1 KGAIQKALT
10 RKPASKPAAALAHV
24 AAALDTVD
32 DDETA
37 DRELDQALAEDPN
50 CVEALAVKE
59 GIAQKRAVV
68 LNKISS
74 DKISRT
80 AVTEALVLVF
90 SNSALR
96 DVVGTD
102 ALRIAISARYIEMV
116 KTPGALDL
124 APLWDILAAQPGFSK
139 ELALPPLC
147 RLKLWERDIGGEIL
161 LPAALGEISIALAHK
176 HAGGCKVADDALMKA
191 LSGGAAAP
199 AVAAAPRPIG
209 SAGAIQVT
217 ATQTVAEQK

>member
-1 KGAIQKALT
+1 PPPADEDPDVHDAREKLRKGDTAGAKGAIQKALT

-24 AAALDTVD
+24 AAALDKVD
-32 DDETA
+32 DDENA

-59 GIAQKRAVV
+59 SLAQKRAMV

-102 ALRIAISARYIEMV
+102 ALRTAISVRYKDMIQH
-116 KTPGALDL
+116 PGVLDL
-124 APLWDILAAQPGFSK
+124 TPLWDIL
-139 ELALPPLC
+139 
-147 RLKLWERDIGGEIL
+147 
-161 LPAALGEISIALAHK
+161 
-176 HAGGCKVADDALMKA
+176 
-191 LSGGAAAP
+191 
-199 AVAAAPRPIG
+199 
-209 SAGAIQVT
+209 
-217 ATQTVAEQK
+217 